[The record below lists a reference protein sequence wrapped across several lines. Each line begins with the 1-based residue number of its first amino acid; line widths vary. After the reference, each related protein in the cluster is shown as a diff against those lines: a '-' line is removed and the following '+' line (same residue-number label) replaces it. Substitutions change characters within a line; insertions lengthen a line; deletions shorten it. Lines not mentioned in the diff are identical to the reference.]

1 MYHSGHDQQRK
12 MSRQASRQLS
22 QSTIPPLSPLEQV
35 VDQQPQPQP
44 QQQQQQQHQQQQ
56 SPQCS
61 TPACPTSIPCS
72 SSAPCP
78 SAALSQRRAAR
89 NPALAQKLAQMALP
103 LAPLVQLT
111 TGRVHP
117 AFPATLLSFWLLT
130 DDELESL
137 ASFYHQR
144 TPSHLS
150 HFYPCPVSW
159 SSDLPLEEKRRK
171 LGKFIGLRGCDS
183 PSTADVILA
192 RSAEELMDDA
202 RRAAGTEDDDD
213 EALRRKFGFYR

>member
-1 MYHSGHDQQRK
+1 MF
-12 MSRQASRQLS
+12 
-22 QSTIPPLSPLEQV
+22 QSTIPPMSPLEQV
-35 VDQQPQPQP
+35 VDQQ
-44 QQQQQQQHQQQQ
+44 HQQQQ
-56 SPQCS
+56 SQQSS
-61 TPACPTSIPCS
+61 TPSPPSCIPS
-72 SSAPCP
+72 PSPLSPAAPPCP
-78 SAALSQRRAAR
+78 ATTALGQRRAAR
-89 NPALAQKLAQMALP
+89 NPALAQKLEQMALP

-111 TGRVHP
+111 TGQIHP

-150 HFYPCPVSW
+150 RFYPCPVSW

-183 PSTADVILA
+183 PTIILP
-192 RSAEELMDDA
+192 RSAEELMDEA
-202 RRAAGTEDDDD
+202 RRNAGAENDDD
-213 EALRRKFGFYR
+213 EALRRNN

>member
-1 MYHSGHDQQRK
+1 MYHRGHDQQRK

-22 QSTIPPLSPLEQV
+22 QSAIPPMSPLEQV
-35 VDQQPQPQP
+35 VDQQ
-44 QQQQQQQHQQQQ
+44 QQQQQQQSQQ
-56 SPQCS
+56 SSSSPS
-61 TPACPTSIPCS
+61 SPTSIPTS
-72 SSAPCP
+72 SFPCP
-78 SAALSQRRAAR
+78 SATALGQRRAAR

-111 TGRVHP
+111 TGQIHP

-144 TPSHLS
+144 TPSNLS
-150 HFYPCPVSW
+150 RFYPCPVSW

-171 LGKFIGLRGCDS
+171 LGKFIGLRGCET
-183 PSTADVILA
+183 PTHHVVLA
-192 RSAEELMDDA
+192 RSAEDLMDEA
-202 RRAAGTEDDDD
+202 RRNAGAEDDGD